1 MNAKT
6 KHLPPILSLVA
17 LVVTAALPASAQS
30 VAIASDEVRIE
41 DEPGS
46 EDTLLGPGSLVL
58 GRPSTASGVFTGG
71 VLQLKDFVGNTSFQV
86 TADADSAH
94 FSGTWHIN
102 NSINFSTVR
111 LMGQTGTVDI
121 GTSGTAG
128 DLTLRDSS
136 ADTNITLDGET
147 GTATNWLNGNGFV
160 KGWARMKADGT
171 LLSCYNCDSDPL
183 KTLRTALGTYYV
195 DFSPIASDI
204 STRPRMAVLDKFDL
218 TVSGVDTITLTD
230 DNTGDPSRIRIFTG
244 PAQDHSFTIMVY

>member
-1 MNAKT
+1 MSAKA
-6 KHLPPILSLVA
+6 KQVLPIFLLA
-17 LVVTAALPASAQS
+17 IAGGAAPPAGSQT
-30 VAIASDEVRIE
+30 VAIDSDEIRIE
-41 DEPGS
+41 DEFGNVDTELGS
-46 EDTLLGPGSLVL
+46 ASLTL
-58 GRPSTASGVFTGG
+58 GRFLVGASLEVKNANGVPAFSVDAGGSQTTA
-71 VLQLKDFVGNTSFQV
+71 
-86 TADADSAH
+86 
-94 FSGTWHIN
+94 
-102 NSINFSTVR
+102 
-111 LMGQTGTVDI
+111 I
-121 GTSGTAG
+121 GTLRLIDLGSSLSVELNGFDGNAILGGSGADGDVILLDSTGLNTTVHIDGTTA
-128 DLTLRDSS
+128 
-136 ADTNITLDGET
+136 
-147 GTATNWLNGNGFV
+147 TATNALAGNGFV